1 MPKSHVQSSENQDF
15 HKIWCW
21 LYRTVR
27 PAVEAESTTLFP
39 VLEFVFDRTLA
50 CGKTWEVIRLF
61 QFSENLTLHRN
72 TISRNIKRLIALGVI
87 LTRNPKHGRAIYAIN
102 LNWTDTN
109 MMKTPKRGRTE
120 APVIPLSEI
129 GRMAAEKAAEAK
141 KKKQRKLSFDAV
153 SSLWASTVVDLLG
166 REAFIAPT
174 KTNYMALFSYA
185 KRFTSEG
192 KTFSDFKDFLT
203 WAIGRWQLIMRD
215 TFRWTKNTAPKVPS
229 IGWLVKFSAQ
239 FEEAYLLYLNP
250 VAGKNLSGNPAV
262 KPKSARPRTVE
273 PKMPKLKPQPPK
285 LLRPS
290 GGNAGIEELP
300 EWR

>member
-72 TISRNIKRLIALGVI
+72 TISRNIKRLVALGVI

-102 LNWTDTN
+102 LNWTDTD
-109 MMKTPKRGRTE
+109 MMKIPKRGRTE

-153 SSLWASTVVDLLG
+153 SSLWASLSWTCWEGRRLLH
-166 REAFIAPT
+166 RRKQT
-174 KTNYMALFSYA
+174 TW
-185 KRFTSEG
+185 RC
-192 KTFSDFKDFLT
+192 FLT
-203 WAIGRWQLIMRD
+203 PNGLPPR
-215 TFRWTKNTAPKVPS
+215 
-229 IGWLVKFSAQ
+229 
-239 FEEAYLLYLNP
+239 
-250 VAGKNLSGNPAV
+250 V
-262 KPKSARPRTVE
+262 KPSPI
-273 PKMPKLKPQPPK
+273 
-285 LLRPS
+285 LR
-290 GGNAGIEELP
+290 IF
-300 EWR
+300 

>member
-1 MPKSHVQSSENQDF
+1 MPKSHVQSSGIQDF

-27 PAVEAESTTLFP
+27 PALEAESVTLFP

-50 CGKTWEVIRLF
+50 RGKPWEVIRLF
-61 QFSENLTLHRN
+61 QFSQNLALHRN
-72 TISRNIKRLIALGVI
+72 TISRNIKRLVALGLV
-87 LTRNPKHGRAIYAIN
+87 LARSPKHGRAVYSIN
-102 LNWTDTN
+102 LTWTDTD

-141 KKKQRKLSFDAV
+141 KRKQRKLSFDAV
-153 SSLWASTVVDLLG
+153 SGFWASTVIDLLG
-166 REAFIAPT
+166 KDAFIAPT
-174 KTNYMALFSYA
+174 KTNYMTLFAYA
-185 KRFTSEG
+185 KRFTSG
-192 KTFSDFKDFLT
+192 DKTFSDFKDFLT
-203 WAIGRWQLIMRD
+203 WAIGRWQLVMRD
-215 TFRWTKNTAPKVPS
+215 SFRWTKNTAPKVPS

-250 VAGKNLSGNPAV
+250 VAGKNLSADPAA
-262 KPKSARPRTVE
+262 KPESSRPRTVR
-273 PKMPKLKPQPPK
+273 PKTAKPKPQPPK

-290 GGNAGIEELP
+290 GAEAGIDELP